1 MLETLFV
8 CLTGWLEKRRKREL
22 EPKKGPGKVSV
33 YICIEISDVT
43 INHILSFSWNR
54 IFGATTKGSRGKS

>member
-22 EPKKGPGKVSV
+22 EPKKGRGKVSV

-43 INHILSFSWNR
+43 INHTLSFS
-54 IFGATTKGSRGKS
+54 